1 MNYNFFDDIYKK
13 YIRKEINM
21 ENCLK
26 LIIPILDLEQNS
38 GDLKKDFEL
47 IAEEPES
54 ADKTKIAFTLNVDK
68 NIYNFE
74 ILKEDLE
81 AVLKFF

>member
-1 MNYNFFDDIYKK
+1 
-13 YIRKEINM
+13 M
-21 ENCLK
+21 EDCLK
-26 LIIPILDLEQNS
+26 LIIPTFDVEQNS
-38 GDLKKDFEL
+38 GDNKKTFEL
-47 IAEEPES
+47 IAEEPED

>member
-1 MNYNFFDDIYKK
+1 
-13 YIRKEINM
+13 M
-21 ENCLK
+21 EDCLK
-26 LIIPILDLEQNS
+26 LIIPAFDVEQDS
-38 GDLKKDFEL
+38 GDDKKAFEL

-54 ADKTKIAFTLNVDK
+54 ADKTKIAFTLNADK

-81 AVLKFF
+81 KVLRFF

>member
-1 MNYNFFDDIYKK
+1 
-13 YIRKEINM
+13 M
-21 ENCLK
+21 EECLK
-26 LIIPILDLEQNS
+26 IIIPIFDCEQNS
-38 GDLKKDFEL
+38 SDLKKVFEF

-54 ADKTKIAFTLNVDK
+54 ADKKKIAFTLNVDK

>member
-1 MNYNFFDDIYKK
+1 
-13 YIRKEINM
+13 M
-21 ENCLK
+21 EDCLK
-26 LIIPILDLEQNS
+26 LIIPIFDVEQSS
-38 GDLKKDFEL
+38 GDDKKTFEL
-47 IAEEPES
+47 IAEEPED

>member
-1 MNYNFFDDIYKK
+1 
-13 YIRKEINM
+13 M
-21 ENCLK
+21 ESCLK
-26 LIIPILDLEQNS
+26 LIIPVFDVEQDS
-38 GDLKKDFEL
+38 GDDKKVFEL

-68 NIYNFE
+68 NIYTFE

-81 AVLKFF
+81 AVLIFF

>member
-1 MNYNFFDDIYKK
+1 
-13 YIRKEINM
+13 M
-21 ENCLK
+21 EDCLK
-26 LIIPILDLEQNS
+26 LIIPVFDVECGS
-38 GDLKKDFEL
+38 GDDKKDFEF

-54 ADKTKIAFTLNVDK
+54 ADRKKIAFTLNADK

-74 ILKEDLE
+74 VLKEDLE

>member
-1 MNYNFFDDIYKK
+1 
-13 YIRKEINM
+13 M
-21 ENCLK
+21 EDCLK
-26 LIIPILDLEQNS
+26 LIIPVFDVKQDS
-38 GDLKKDFEL
+38 GDLKKGFEV

-54 ADKTKIAFTLNVDK
+54 ADKTKIAFTLNADK

-81 AVLKFF
+81 TVLKFF

>member
-1 MNYNFFDDIYKK
+1 
-13 YIRKEINM
+13 M
-21 ENCLK
+21 EDCLK
-26 LIIPILDLEQNS
+26 LIIPTFDVEQGS
-38 GDLKKDFEL
+38 GDNRKIFEL
-47 IAEEPES
+47 IAEEPDT

-68 NIYNFE
+68 NVYNFE

>member
-1 MNYNFFDDIYKK
+1 
-13 YIRKEINM
+13 M
-21 ENCLK
+21 EDCLK
-26 LIIPILDLEQNS
+26 LIIPTFDVAQNL
-38 GDLKKDFEL
+38 GDDKKAFEF

-54 ADKTKIAFTLNVDK
+54 ADKKKIAFTLNADK

-74 ILKEDLE
+74 VLKEDLE

>member
-1 MNYNFFDDIYKK
+1 
-13 YIRKEINM
+13 M
-21 ENCLK
+21 EDCLK
-26 LIIPILDLEQNS
+26 LIIPVFDVEQNS
-38 GDLKKDFEL
+38 GDDKKAFEL

-54 ADKTKIAFTLNVDK
+54 TDKKKIAFTLNADK
-68 NIYNFE
+68 NIYYFE